1 MSHWE
6 NIDDDD
12 DDDKKTLPQK
22 TKEAKVSRI
31 YKSGLGK
38 IKTRRF
44 ESVGAVYWCRTQ
56 PIPPARLDEPFK
68 YSVRRF
74 FFYWRR
80 EIEMLFVCFM
90 GTRSNP

>member
-1 MSHWE
+1 MSHGK

-12 DDDKKTLPQK
+12 DDDDKKPSHRKQK
-22 TKEAKVSRI
+22 RQKWVEFISRF
-31 YKSGLGK
+31 GK
-38 IKTRRF
+38 IKTHRF

-56 PIPPARLDEPFK
+56 PIPPARLDEPLK